1 MLQIGNTQKENESPL
16 SGKKL
21 LASQLQCSRLVK
33 TIDRFIFP
41 FERIPTMSET
51 STPASSP
58 RPSEEF
64 PLVIS
69 FLREDIQDVRNE
81 IRFNSERL
89 DKMHTGLNQRIDQS
103 NTELGQRIDQS
114 NQRIDALSRRLDSR
128 FALLLTTMVGLAGVV
143 VATGGVVVAMLRP

>member
-1 MLQIGNTQKENESPL
+1 
-16 SGKKL
+16 
-21 LASQLQCSRLVK
+21 
-33 TIDRFIFP
+33 
-41 FERIPTMSET
+41 MSEAST
-51 STPASSP
+51 TSSTPK
-58 RPSEEF
+58 PSQEF

-103 NTELGQRIDQS
+103 NQRTDNFREDL

-128 FALLLTTMVGLAGVV
+128 FALLLTTMIGLAGVV
-143 VATGGVVVAMLRP
+143 VATGGVVVAMLKP